1 MANIIYKT
9 SYLPDW
15 IAVAE
20 NMRSKLDWEPVY
32 WLGIEPYRQEVK
44 EVFPDIVYHTSTK
57 ASRGIPSTDLDSHQ
71 SIPPIDKEVLEKYQ
85 EYEPIALKM
94 MGRQDVGNIMGGK
107 FGYDERKRLY
117 RTCVMYWETI
127 INKFDIDAAVFTFA
141 PHMIFDYILYIVCI
155 ENNVDTAMFTVT
167 GMPNNYYIRS
177 KIDQTPEELHK
188 IGSDID
194 LNEDVNRYLE
204 NLRADYETGKPS
216 YMMSYDLKEYLSKI
230 PDISSYPSYMTH
242 VINMVV
248 PNSESVKHYK
258 EKDKRIE
265 DSSMNFFQSLIY
277 NIRSERYKS
286 RLSKHYD
293 SITGD
298 INFNSDYVFFTLHY
312 QPERTTCPEG
322 GVFVDQYI
330 AVNLLSNCIPDDWKL
345 YVKEHPHQTSQ
356 KYKGELGRKKYM
368 YDDLNELD
376 SVTLVDT
383 DVESFD
389 LIDNAQATATIT
401 GTSGWESINRGV
413 PAIVFGSG
421 WYRDCPGCIHVET
434 QEEVKQ
440 AIKKV
445 QSGYSVHKT
454 DIRRFMNEL
463 EKISQRVYVSS
474 GTKNGSITEEEN
486 IKNLSTALSEW
497 WLKKE

>member
-1 MANIIYKT
+1 MNKT
-9 SYLPDW
+9 ICVVGMGYVGLPL
-15 IAVAE
+15 AVE
-20 NMRSKLDWEPVY
+20 FE
-32 WLGIEPYRQEVK
+32 QEGFDVIGY
-44 EVFPDIVYHTSTK
+44 DIDSTK
-57 ASRGIPSTDLDSHQ
+57 IDQLNSGIDPTNELGNQTVAASSIEFTTDESTLKQADYILVTVPTPVDDLKNPNLKYVQ
-71 SIPPIDKEVLEKYQ
+71 SAAETIGRNIQPGAIVVLESTVYPGATR
-85 EYEPIALKM
+85 EILAPTIENESGLTVGEGFYIGYSPERMVPGDDEHGM
-94 MGRQDVGNIMGGK
+94 RDVVKIVSGQN
-107 FGYDERKRLY
+107 DSVRSELAELY
-117 RTCVMYWETI
+117 RTIV
-127 INKFDIDAAVFTFA
+127 DAGVHEA
-141 PHMIFDYILYIVCI
+141 PEIEVAEAAKAI
-155 ENNVDTAMFTVT
+155 ENIQRDVNIALMNELAIACHSIGVDTHDVLEAARTKWNF
-167 GMPNNYYIRS
+167 
-177 KIDQTPEELHK
+177 HK
-188 IGSDID
+188 
-194 LNEDVNRYLE
+194 
-204 NLRADYETGKPS
+204 
-216 YMMSYDLKEYLSKI
+216 
-230 PDISSYPSYMTH
+230 
-242 VINMVV
+242 
-248 PNSESVKHYK
+248 
-258 EKDKRIE
+258 IE

-356 KYKGELGRKKYM
+356 KYNGELGRKKYM

-474 GTKNGSITEEEN
+474 GTKNGSRC
-486 IKNLSTALSEW
+486 KVF
-497 WLKKE
+497 